1 MVTRMQL
8 VEPRRADIHPDP
20 GHSPTLPGWAYTD
33 PGIFERER
41 ENIFHRAWHYA
52 GALADLKEPGDF
64 LTASVIDQDVFV
76 IRDKDGELRGFYN
89 VCRHRAHGL
98 LQGKGRAKVITCPYH
113 AWSYRLD
120 GSLRSARGAEAT
132 PGFDMSCFSL
142 KPIRVEVFADH
153 FVFFNLDLEA
163 VPLSEQAADLAQELR
178 SEIPGFNNFT
188 PVGDDWMRSELKANW
203 KVVVDNFL
211 ECYHC
216 RPAHPAFAD
225 LLEMESYKIAF
236 GKIWSSQKGEL
247 RRHDSKAYHVSP
259 DAVIKRARFW
269 WLWPTTTFN
278 SMPGDSTLGVFVMSP
293 TGPETTA
300 QGGRLYGLP
309 GTVQDPARAA
319 YATNVLAPEDNAIC
333 ESVQRGLHSKG
344 YDAGRFIHDPAG
356 GETNEAAVHQFHRL
370 VAEAVG
376 I

>member
-8 VEPRRADIHPDP
+8 VEARRADIHPDP

-33 PGIFERER
+33 QAIFERER
-41 ENIFHRAWHYA
+41 EAIFHHAWHYA

-76 IRDKDGELRGFYN
+76 IRDKDGELKGFYN

-132 PGFDMSCFSL
+132 PGFDMACFSL
-142 KPIRVEVFADH
+142 KPVRVEVFADH

-163 VPLSEQAADLAQELR
+163 VPLSEQAADLAEELR
-178 SEIPGFNNFT
+178 NEIPGFASFA
-188 PVGDDWMRSELKANW
+188 PVADDWMRSEVKANW
-203 KVVVDNFL
+203 KVVVDNYL

-236 GKIWSSQKGEL
+236 GNIWSSQKGEL
-247 RRHDSKAYHVSP
+247 RRYDSKAYHVAP
-259 DAVIKRARFW
+259 DAAIKRARFW

-293 TGPETTA
+293 LSAERTA

-309 GTVQDPARAA
+309 GTVQDPARAE
-319 YATNVLAPEDNAIC
+319 YANKVLGPEDNAIC
-333 ESVQRGLHSKG
+333 ESVQRGLHSRG